1 MMMNTAFQPR
11 KFCLSFAGAAILATL
26 AACSPAPAGTYATP
40 EEAVQAIA
48 DLVGTGDMKKW
59 EEMFG
64 AAGVDLLQSGD
75 EDADREDALHV
86 KELILEKVA
95 FEDRD
100 EKTKIALLGKDEWP
114 FSIPL
119 VLEDGRWHFDAE
131 AGREELLN
139 RRIGRNELLAL
150 ASLHAYVDAQ
160 REYIAQSRNGK
171 APAYARRF
179 VSTEGTH
186 DGLYWPAAE
195 GEDES
200 PLGPLYAEAAE
211 GDAQHSGPQ
220 PFNGYYFRMLEG
232 QGKSA
237 PGGGRSYLDKKDR
250 MTLGFAAI
258 AWPAKYG
265 NSGVMSF
272 QVDEQGLIFQ
282 KDLGAETEAAV
293 AAISA
298 YDPDESWNPTGD

>member
-1 MMMNTAFQPR
+1 MNTALHPR
-11 KFCLSFAGAAILATL
+11 NFCLPFAAAAILATL
-26 AACSPAPAGTYATP
+26 AACSPAPAGTYKTP
-40 EEAVQAIA
+40 EEAVQAVA

-64 AAGVDLLQSGD
+64 ASGVDLLQSGD

-95 FEDRD
+95 FEDKD
-100 EKTKIALLGKDEWP
+100 EKTKIVLMGNEGWP
-114 FSIPL
+114 FAIPL
-119 VLEDGRWHFDAE
+119 VLESDRWHFDSE
-131 AGREELLN
+131 AGREELLS
-139 RRIGRNELLAL
+139 RRIGRNELDAL

-160 REYIAQSRNGK
+160 REYVMKSRDGK
-171 APAYARRF
+171 VPAYARRF
-179 VSTEGTH
+179 LSSEGAH

-195 GEDES
+195 GEEES
-200 PLGPLYAEAAE
+200 PLGPLYAEAAKD
-211 GDAQHSGPQ
+211 DAQESGPQ
-220 PFNGYYFRMLEG
+220 PFNGYYFRSLEG

-237 PGGGRSYLDKKDR
+237 PGGERSYLDKKGQL
-250 MTLGFAAI
+250 TLGFAAL

-272 QVDEQGLIFQ
+272 MVNQQGLIFQ
-282 KDLGAETEAAV
+282 KDLGAETEAAI

-298 YDPDESWNPTGD
+298 YDPDESWTPTGD